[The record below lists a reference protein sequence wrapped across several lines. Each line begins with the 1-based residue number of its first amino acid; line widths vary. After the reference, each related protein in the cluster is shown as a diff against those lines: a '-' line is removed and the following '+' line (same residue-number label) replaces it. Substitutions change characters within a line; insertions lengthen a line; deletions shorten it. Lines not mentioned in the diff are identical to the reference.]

1 VEGAIGGPKFMDS
14 DFEDSK
20 TPDKYATQCIC
31 GGIIFN
37 FACCPFR
44 LFSDLALS
52 LCGPLD
58 LSNPPSEEVFSQAT
72 ISYAELRQNP
82 ALLETPALVVRI
94 NGKLRTWKDAA
105 PEVMSLL
112 LFQQPLGPGQEDG
125 TGKLSDEA
133 ISSGNA
139 EHEASTESNVV
150 EEPPRYSWFSWRRS
164 GSVSKK
170 SDLSPQANA
179 ASGNKLI
186 RLCFLLE
193 NCTFLAEIAQFF
205 AILKQFN

>member
-1 VEGAIGGPKFMDS
+1 VPQSPHSVEGAIGGPKFMDS

-20 TPDKYATQCIC
+20 TPDKYAIPCNC
-31 GGIIFN
+31 GRFFFN
-37 FACCPFR
+37 FARSPFR

-112 LFQQPLGPGQEDG
+112 LFQQPLGPGQDDG

-133 ISSGNA
+133 IISGNA
-139 EHEASTESNVV
+139 ENEASTERNAESNVV

-170 SDLSPQANA
+170 SDLSPQVNA
-179 ASGNKLI
+179 ASGN
-186 RLCFLLE
+186 
-193 NCTFLAEIAQFF
+193 
-205 AILKQFN
+205 

>member
-1 VEGAIGGPKFMDS
+1 MPFTESEIN
-14 DFEDSK
+14 
-20 TPDKYATQCIC
+20 
-31 GGIIFN
+31 FN
-37 FACCPFR
+37 QIHSQSR

-82 ALLETPALVVRI
+82 TLLETPALVVRI

-112 LFQQPLGPGQEDG
+112 LFQQPLAPGKEDG
-125 TGKLSDEA
+125 AAKPSDQA
-133 ISSGNA
+133 INSGNA
-139 EHEASTESNVV
+139 ENEAETDSAAGLNESNVE
-150 EEPPRYSWFSWRRS
+150 EEPPKYSWFSWRRS

-170 SDLSPQANA
+170 TDLSPQAA
-179 ASGNKLI
+179 AATGMKLLKETI
-186 RLCFLLE
+186 LL
-193 NCTFLAEIAQFF
+193 LRIVKK
-205 AILKQFN
+205 ILRNYINDLYYFSWTVAHVS